1 VNDLEIQ
8 AQIAANQRLIEE
20 AERAM
25 TEFKEAYGEMR
36 ELMAEQLGCSQW
48 DLDQALTRD
57 LSADDREEQEKQAL
71 EKVKEFV
78 PDVEE
83 MANSLGVSLNGSTP
97 TAPTNPAP
105 VYRAPRRMV

>member
-1 VNDLEIQ
+1 MNDLEIQ

-25 TEFKEAYGEMR
+25 TEFKDVCGEMR
-36 ELMAEQLGCSQW
+36 EQMAEQLGCSQW
-48 DLDQALTRD
+48 DLDQVLTRD
-57 LSADDREEQEKQAL
+57 LSAEEREEQEKQAL
-71 EKVKEFV
+71 EMVKKFV

-83 MANSLGVSLNGSTP
+83 MAHSLGVSLNGSP
-97 TAPTNPAP
+97 PKAPNSPAP